1 MWLDFASAFLQKFL
15 EVVLPVLATALAGLA
30 IAWITKLINDV
41 KARLTEDQEWIIN
54 QAIDA
59 AVLAAE
65 QIDLK
70 GVVIDKKDYAL
81 QVAMQWLS
89 LKGIKLNLNILDAR
103 IEAAVF
109 DQFNRNKAD
118 LSKTANAGTD

>member
-1 MWLDFASAFLQKFL
+1 MWLDFLSAFLQKFL

-30 IAWITKLINDV
+30 IAWITKLINDI

-54 QAIDA
+54 QAIEA

-89 LKGIKLNLNILDAR
+89 LKGIKINLNILDAR

-109 DQFNRNKAD
+109 DQFNRDKTD
-118 LSKTANAGTD
+118 LSKTVAGND